1 MTSTLILVLCLIGG
15 IAFAGIAA
23 WLTTRKGNTISDVLN
38 SQNLKDAE
46 AIKVE
51 ILDKIK
57 LRSNIPIIG
66 MYLIAAVVAVGLP
79 TYTLYL
85 NRSVDPSIT
94 LQGTFE
100 NKKRNDS
107 IFIVPTDMRVE
118 PSGIFTIPLMF
129 RSGIQKVN
137 IESQRYEPITLS
149 IKMNRDE
156 NSVTVSFS
164 NEKLAPE
171 KIPVDESTRVLEI
184 KQKMP
189 LFESSTGQQ
198 VPVVNAPSPA
208 PSAKTVGIMA
218 TESSG
223 TVVMLPLSGGDK

>member
-118 PSGIFTIPLMF
+118 PSGMFTIPLMY

-137 IESQRYEPITLS
+137 IESQRYDPITLS

-164 NEKLAPE
+164 NEKLKPE
-171 KIPVDESTRVLEI
+171 TYPVDVSTRVVEI
-184 KQKMP
+184 QQKMP
-189 LFESSTGQQ
+189 LFESATGQLT
-198 VPVVNAPSPA
+198 PVVNAPTAA
-208 PSAKTVGIMA
+208 PGGQTVSLTA
-218 TESSG
+218 TEPAG
-223 TVVMLPLSGGDK
+223 TASMLPLTGGNK

>member
-1 MTSTLILVLCLIGG
+1 MILVLCLAGG

-23 WLTTRKGNTISDVLN
+23 WLTTKKGNTISDVLK

-57 LRSNIPIIG
+57 LRSNLPIVG
-66 MYLIAAVVAVGLP
+66 LYLIAAVVALGLP
-79 TYTLYL
+79 AYTLYL
-85 NRSVDPSIT
+85 NRSGDPSIT
-94 LQGTFE
+94 VQGTFE

-107 IFIVPTDMRVE
+107 ILIVPTDMRVE
-118 PSGIFTIPLMF
+118 PSGVFTIPLLF
-129 RSGIQKVN
+129 RSGTQKVN

-171 KIPVDESTRVLEI
+171 KIPVDESTRVVEI

-189 LFESSTGQQ
+189 LFESSAGQLA
-198 VPVVNAPSPA
+198 PVVNAPSPA
-208 PSAKTVGIMA
+208 PGGPGSHVVSIIA
-218 TESSG
+218 TEAAG
-223 TVVMLPLSGGDK
+223 TAAMLPLSGGNK